1 VKSVSHVNIVKKVK
15 IDGDWK
21 LLSIPR
27 NAKGNYDWNALSDG
41 LYLIEW
47 RAGGKRR
54 RESAGVTAA
63 QALEA
68 QRRKRH
74 ELEGRELGV
83 PGFELAG
90 EAPKTAPLYIAV
102 RNYLAQIE
110 ALKKPNTHRK
120 YEAVLDRFVEFFRD
134 RESIDQIADD
144 DLTRYII
151 ALKKDHNLGANTI
164 LHNAI
169 IVAQFFKRQGRAGI
183 TRGLQLPERITPLP
197 REYRTA
203 DLAKFFKA
211 AYDSEKA
218 LFSTF
223 LLTGLRELEVVH
235 LFWTDVSFELQTV
248 RVTAKPELGF
258 YPKRWEER
266 EVPIPVQLIGL
277 LKAHARRPGCN
288 FVFSSPKGNRE
299 YHMLD
304 RCKAVA
310 ERAGLDPTKFDLKT
324 FRSTFASR
332 TLRTGFDVRT
342 VQHWMGHKSLE
353 TTMRYLVP
361 SQEVHA
367 RLDQVTVPG
376 LDDAESSP
384 KKVPAKESGTR
395 GRRRSRPGAKPPA
408 KGVLHRHSDKSLVAQ
423 SAMAK

>member
-1 VKSVSHVNIVKKVK
+1 MSRVNIVKKIK
-15 IDGDWK
+15 IDGSWK

-27 NAKGNYDWNALSDG
+27 NAKGNYDWSALPDG

-54 RESAGVTAA
+54 RESAGATAA

-74 ELEGRELGV
+74 ELEGRKLGV

-90 EAPKTAPLYIAV
+90 EAAKKPALHIAV
-102 RNYLAQIE
+102 REYLAQIE

-120 YEAVLDRFVEFFRD
+120 YEAVLERFLEFFQS
-134 RESIDQIADD
+134 RESIDQISSD
-144 DLTRYII
+144 DLTRYVI
-151 ALKKDHNLGANTI
+151 ALKKDHKLGANTV

-169 IVAQFFKRQGRAGI
+169 IVAQFFKRAGRSGI

-197 REYRTA
+197 REYREA
-203 DLAKFFKA
+203 DLSTFFKA
-211 AYDSEKA
+211 AYDAEKA

-223 LLTGLRELEVVH
+223 LLTGFREMEVVH
-235 LFWTDVSFELQTV
+235 LFWTDISFELQTA
-248 RVTAKPELGF
+248 RVTAKPDMGF

-266 EVPIPVQLIGL
+266 EVPIPVKLIDL
-277 LKAHARRPGCN
+277 LKVHTRRAGCN
-288 FVFSSPKGNRE
+288 LVFPSPAGNRE

-304 RCKAVA
+304 HCKAVA
-310 ERAGLDPTKFDLKT
+310 KRAGLDSTHFDLKT
-324 FRSTFASR
+324 FRSTYATR
-332 TLRTGFDVRT
+332 TLRAGFDVRT

-361 SQEVHA
+361 SKEVHA
-367 RLDQVTVPG
+367 RLDQMTVPG
-376 LDDAESSP
+376 LGEAGPRKS
-384 KKVPAKESGTR
+384 ATTQTR
-395 GRRRSRPGAKPPA
+395 KPGRRRARTEQEPAEADAALPPLTIA
-408 KGVLHRHSDKSLVAQ
+408 S
-423 SAMAK
+423 

>member
-1 VKSVSHVNIVKKVK
+1 VSHVNIVKKIK
-15 IDGDWK
+15 IGGDWK

-27 NAKGNYDWNALSDG
+27 NAKGNYDWNALPEG

-74 ELEGRELGV
+74 ELEGRKLGV

-90 EAPKTAPLYIAV
+90 ETPKTPALHVAV
-102 RNYLAQIE
+102 RKYLAQVE

-120 YEAVLDRFVEFFRD
+120 YEAVLDRFIEFFRNK
-134 RESIDQIADD
+134 ESIDQIGAD
-144 DLTRYII
+144 DLTSYLI

-169 IVAQFFKRQGRAGI
+169 IVAQFFKRQGRGGI

-211 AYDSEKA
+211 AYDSEKV

-248 RVTAKPELGF
+248 RVTAKPALGF

-266 EVPIPVQLIGL
+266 EVPIPVQLIDL
-277 LKAHARRPGCN
+277 LKAHTRRTGCN

-304 RCKAVA
+304 HCKAVA
-310 ERAGLDPTKFDLKT
+310 KRAGLDPAKFDLKT

-361 SQEVHA
+361 SQDVHA
-367 RLDQVTVPG
+367 RLYQVTVPG
-376 LDDAESSP
+376 LDDAESSSR
-384 KKVPAKESGTR
+384 KAPAKESGR
-395 GRRRSRPGAKPPA
+395 VGRPRSRPDAKPPA
-408 KGVLHRHSDKSLVAQ
+408 KEVRPAADRGHGVQ
-423 SAMAK
+423 SALAE

>member
-1 VKSVSHVNIVKKVK
+1 MSHVNIVKKVK

-90 EAPKTAPLYIAV
+90 EAPKTAPLHIAV

>member
-1 VKSVSHVNIVKKVK
+1 V
-15 IDGDWK
+15 
-21 LLSIPR
+21 
-27 NAKGNYDWNALSDG
+27 
-41 LYLIEW
+41 
-47 RAGGKRR
+47 
-54 RESAGVTAA
+54 GV
-63 QALEA
+63 Q
-68 QRRKRH
+68 K
-74 ELEGRELGV
+74 
-83 PGFELAG
+83 
-90 EAPKTAPLYIAV
+90 
-102 RNYLAQIE
+102 YLAQIE

-120 YEAVLDRFVEFFRD
+120 YEAVLNRFVEFFLD
-134 RESIDQIADD
+134 KESIDQIGAD

-151 ALKKDHNLGANTI
+151 ALKKEHNLGANTI

-169 IVAQFFKRQGRAGI
+169 IVAQFFKRQGRGGI

-211 AYDSEKA
+211 AYDSERV

-235 LFWTDVSFELQTV
+235 LFWTDLSFELQTV

-277 LKAHARRPGCN
+277 LKAHPRRTGCN

-304 RCKAVA
+304 HCKAVA
-310 ERAGLDPTKFDLKT
+310 ERAGLDPAKFDLKT

-376 LDDAESSP
+376 LDDAESPSNMTAP
-384 KKVPAKESGTR
+384 QGQGR
-395 GRRRSRPGAKPPA
+395 IRRRRWLPVRRRRKRLP
-408 KGVLHRHSDKSLVAQ
+408 Q
-423 SAMAK
+423 SNPRNAE

>member
-1 VKSVSHVNIVKKVK
+1 VESVSHVNIVKKVK

-27 NAKGNYDWNALSDG
+27 NSKGNYDWNTLPEG

-74 ELEGRELGV
+74 ELEGRKLGV
-83 PGFELAG
+83 SGFELAG
-90 EAPKTAPLYIAV
+90 ETPKTPALHVAV
-102 RNYLAQIE
+102 HKYLAQVE

-120 YEAVLDRFVEFFRD
+120 YEAVLERFLEFFRD
-134 RESIDQIADD
+134 KESIDQIGAD

-169 IVAQFFKRQGRAGI
+169 IVAQFFKRQGRGGI
-183 TRGLQLPERITPLP
+183 NRGLQLPERITPLP

-211 AYDSEKA
+211 AYDSDRV

-223 LLTGLRELEVVH
+223 LLTGLREREVVH
-235 LFWTDVSFELQTV
+235 LFWSDISFELQTV

-277 LKAHARRPGCN
+277 LKAHTRRPGCN

-304 RCKAVA
+304 HCKAVA
-310 ERAGLDPTKFDLKT
+310 KRAELDPAKFDLKT
-324 FRSTFASR
+324 FRSSYASR
-332 TLRTGFDVRT
+332 TLRAGFDVRT
-342 VQHWMGHKSLE
+342 VQHWMGHKSLD

-376 LDDAESSP
+376 LDDNKVSPRRTPAE
-384 KKVPAKESGTR
+384 ETRRR
-395 GRRRSRPGAKPPA
+395 GRNLSQPHAKPPA
-408 KGVLHRHSDKSLVAQ
+408 KEVRLHADKSKRLANR
-423 SAMAK
+423 SS

>member
-1 VKSVSHVNIVKKVK
+1 MSHVNIVKKIK

-21 LLSIPR
+21 LLAIPR
-27 NAKGNYDWNALSDG
+27 TAKGSYDWTALPDG

-54 RESAGVTAA
+54 RESAGVTVA

-74 ELEGRELGV
+74 ELDGRKLGV

-90 EAPKTAPLYIAV
+90 EKQKMPALHVAV

-120 YEAVLDRFVEFFRD
+120 YEAVLERFVEFFRNK
-134 RESIDQIADD
+134 ESIDQIGAE
-144 DLTRYII
+144 DLTRYVIS
-151 ALKKDHNLGANTI
+151 LKKDHNLGANTI

-169 IVAQFFKRQGRAGI
+169 IVAQFFKRQGRGGM

-203 DLAKFFKA
+203 ELAKFFKA
-211 AYDSEKA
+211 AYDSEKV

-277 LKAHARRPGCN
+277 LKAHTRRPGCN

-304 RCKAVA
+304 RSKAVA
-310 ERAGLDPTKFDLKT
+310 KRAGLDPAKFDLKT
-324 FRSTFASR
+324 FRSTYASR

-376 LDDAESSP
+376 LDDTKSSP
-384 KKVPAKESGTR
+384 RKAPAKEAGR
-395 GRRRSRPGAKPPA
+395 GGQQRSRPDAKPPA
-408 KGVLHRHSDKSLVAQ
+408 KEVRAHGDKNVAAK
-423 SAMAK
+423 SALAK

>member
-1 VKSVSHVNIVKKVK
+1 VEFVSHVNIVKKIK
-15 IDGDWK
+15 IAGDWK

-27 NAKGNYDWNALSDG
+27 NAKGNYDWNALPEG
-41 LYLIEW
+41 QYLIEW

-74 ELEGRELGV
+74 ELEGRKLGV

-90 EAPKTAPLYIAV
+90 ETPKTPALHVAV
-102 RNYLAQIE
+102 HKYLGQIE
-110 ALKKPNTHRK
+110 APKKPNTHRK

-134 RESIDQIADD
+134 KESIDQIGADD
-144 DLTRYII
+144 PTRYII

-169 IVAQFFKRQGRAGI
+169 IVAQFFKRQGRGGI
-183 TRGLQLPERITPLP
+183 TRELQLPERITPLP

-211 AYDSEKA
+211 TYDSEKA

-223 LLTGLRELEVVH
+223 LLTGLHELEVVH
-235 LFWTDVSFELQTV
+235 LFWSDVRLELQTV

-277 LKAHARRPGCN
+277 LKAHTRRPGCN
-288 FVFSSPKGNRE
+288 FVFFFSPKGNRE

-304 RCKAVA
+304 HCKAVA
-310 ERAGLDPTKFDLKT
+310 TRAGLDPAKFDLKT

-361 SQEVHA
+361 SEEVHA
-367 RLDQVTVPG
+367 RLDQVTFPA
-376 LDDAESSP
+376 LRTRSRRRESCP
-384 KKVPAKESGTR
+384 KKKLGGWTAAVAA
-395 GRRRSRPGAKPPA
+395 RREAAG
-408 KGVLHRHSDKSLVAQ
+408 KGSQKACR
-423 SAMAK
+423 

>member
-1 VKSVSHVNIVKKVK
+1 MSHVNIVKKIK
-15 IDGDWK
+15 IDGEWK

-27 NAKGNYDWNALSDG
+27 NVKGNYDWNALPDG

-74 ELEGRELGV
+74 ELEGRKLGL

-90 EAPKTAPLYIAV
+90 ETARTLALHVAV
-102 RNYLAQIE
+102 HKYLAQIE

-120 YEAVLDRFVEFFRD
+120 YEAVLNRFVEFFRD
-134 RESIDQIADD
+134 KESIDQIGAD

-151 ALKKDHNLGANTI
+151 ALKNDHNLGANTV
-164 LHNAI
+164 LHNAV
-169 IVAQFFKRQGRAGI
+169 IVAQFFKRQGRGGI

-203 DLAKFFKA
+203 DLTRFFKA
-211 AYDSEKA
+211 AYDSEKVI
-218 LFSTF
+218 FSTF

-248 RVTAKPELGF
+248 RVTAKPDLGF

-277 LKAHARRPGCN
+277 LKAHTHRPGCN

-304 RCKAVA
+304 HCKAVA
-310 ERAGLDPTKFDLKT
+310 ARAGLDPAKFDLKT

-361 SQEVHA
+361 SQEVYA

-376 LDDAESSP
+376 LDDAEPSP
-384 KKVPAKESGTR
+384 KQLPAKEAARVGQP
-395 GRRRSRPGAKPPA
+395 RSRPDAKPLA
-408 KGVLHRHSDKSLVAQ
+408 KEVKLRTGESVTCG
-423 SAMAK
+423 

>member
-1 VKSVSHVNIVKKVK
+1 MSHVNIVKKIK

-27 NAKGNYDWNALSDG
+27 NAKGNYDWNALPEG

-74 ELEGRELGV
+74 ELEGRKLGV

-90 EAPKTAPLYIAV
+90 ETPKTPALHVAV
-102 RNYLAQIE
+102 HKYLAQIE

-134 RESIDQIADD
+134 KESIDQIGPE

-169 IVAQFFKRQGRAGI
+169 IVAQFFKRQGRGGI

-211 AYDSEKA
+211 AYDSEKV

-248 RVTAKPELGF
+248 RVTAKPEIGF

-266 EVPIPVQLIGL
+266 EVPIPVKLIEL
-277 LKAHARRPGCN
+277 LKAHTRRPACN
-288 FVFSSPKGNRE
+288 LVFPSPTGNRE

-310 ERAGLDPTKFDLKT
+310 TRAGLDPVKFDLKT

-367 RLDQVTVPG
+367 RLDQVTIPG
-376 LDDAESSP
+376 LDDTESSLGKP
-384 KKVPAKESGTR
+384 PTKEAGMG
-395 GRRRSRPGAKPPA
+395 GRRRSRREASGQGSQTA
-408 KGVLHRHSDKSLVAQ
+408 R
-423 SAMAK
+423 

>member
-1 VKSVSHVNIVKKVK
+1 VESVSSVNIVKKIK

-27 NAKGNYDWNALSDG
+27 NAKGNYDWNALPEG

-47 RAGGKRR
+47 RVGGKRR
-54 RESAGVTAA
+54 RASAGVTAA

-74 ELEGRELGV
+74 ELEGRQLGIA
-83 PGFELAG
+83 GFELAG
-90 EAPKTAPLYIAV
+90 EKPKMPALHIAV
-102 RNYLAQIE
+102 RNYLAQVE

-120 YEAVLDRFVEFFRD
+120 YEAVLKRFVEFFRD
-134 RESIDQIADD
+134 RESIDQIDAE

-151 ALKKDHNLGANTI
+151 ALKKDHNLGANTL
-164 LHNAI
+164 LHNAVI
-169 IVAQFFKRQGRAGI
+169 IAQFLKRQGRSGI
-183 TRGLQLPERITPLP
+183 TRELELPERITPLP

-211 AYDSEKA
+211 AYDSEKV

-248 RVTAKPELGF
+248 RVTAKPELSF

-277 LKAHARRPGCN
+277 LKAHAPRPGCN

-310 ERAGLDPTKFDLKT
+310 KRAGLDSGKFDLKT
-324 FRSTFASR
+324 FRSTYASR

-376 LDDAESSP
+376 LDDTEAP
-384 KKVPAKESGTR
+384 PRKAPAKELGQG
-395 GRRRSRPGAKPPA
+395 GRRRSNPTRSLRQRKPNCA
-408 KGVLHRHSDKSLVAQ
+408 DESVARV
-423 SAMAK
+423 

>member
-1 VKSVSHVNIVKKVK
+1 MSRVNIVKKIK
-15 IDGDWK
+15 IDGNWK

-27 NAKGNYDWNALSDG
+27 NAKGNYDWNALPDG

-74 ELEGRELGV
+74 ELEGRKLGV

-90 EAPKTAPLYIAV
+90 ETPKIPALHVGV
-102 RNYLAQIE
+102 RNYLSQIE

-120 YEAVLDRFVEFFRD
+120 YEAVLERFLEFFRNK
-134 RESIDQIADD
+134 ESIDQIGVD

-164 LHNAI
+164 PHNAI

-211 AYDSEKA
+211 AYDSEKV
-218 LFSTF
+218 LFSMF

-235 LFWTDVSFELQTV
+235 LFWTDVSVELQSTLGSSTSTRMPA
-248 RVTAKPELGF
+248 RVLS
-258 YPKRWEER
+258 R
-266 EVPIPVQLIGL
+266 
-277 LKAHARRPGCN
+277 
-288 FVFSSPKGNRE
+288 
-299 YHMLD
+299 
-304 RCKAVA
+304 
-310 ERAGLDPTKFDLKT
+310 
-324 FRSTFASR
+324 ASR
-332 TLRTGFDVRT
+332 SSFVRSF
-342 VQHWMGHKSLE
+342 Q
-353 TTMRYLVP
+353 
-361 SQEVHA
+361 
-367 RLDQVTVPG
+367 
-376 LDDAESSP
+376 
-384 KKVPAKESGTR
+384 
-395 GRRRSRPGAKPPA
+395 RRSNSIWTALGSSTLIP
-408 KGVLHRHSDKSLVAQ
+408 SSLAAFMMF
-423 SAMAK
+423 STETERNGHP

>member
-1 VKSVSHVNIVKKVK
+1 MSHVNIVKKIK
-15 IDGDWK
+15 IDGEWK

-27 NAKGNYDWNALSDG
+27 NAKGNYDWNALPDG

-74 ELEGRELGV
+74 ELEGRKLGV

-90 EAPKTAPLYIAV
+90 ETPKTPALHVAV
-102 RNYLAQIE
+102 RKYLAQIE

-120 YEAVLDRFVEFFRD
+120 YEAVLDRFIQFFQD
-134 RESIDQIADD
+134 KESIDQIGND

-151 ALKKDHNLGANTI
+151 ALKKDHNLGANTV
-164 LHNAI
+164 LHNTI
-169 IVAQFFKRQGRAGI
+169 IVAQFFKRQGRSGI

-197 REYRTA
+197 REYRTT
-203 DLAKFFKA
+203 DLSKFSKA
-211 AYDSEKA
+211 AYDNEKA

-266 EVPIPVQLIGL
+266 EVPIPVQLIDL
-277 LKAHARRPGCN
+277 LKTHTRRPGCN
-288 FVFSSPKGNRE
+288 FVSSSPKGNRE

-304 RCKAVA
+304 HCKAVA
-310 ERAGLDPTKFDLKT
+310 KRAGLDPAKFDLKT
-324 FRSTFASR
+324 FRSTYASR

-376 LDDAESSP
+376 LDDTKSAP
-384 KKVPAKESGTR
+384 RKAPATEAGRSGR
-395 GRRRSRPGAKPPA
+395 QRSRPDAKPPA
-408 KGVLHRHSDKSLVAQ
+408 KEARLLADESVAR
-423 SAMAK
+423 A

>member
-1 VKSVSHVNIVKKVK
+1 MPC
-15 IDGDWK
+15 
-21 LLSIPR
+21 PR
-27 NAKGNYDWNALSDG
+27 VCTSSSGAPAA
-41 LYLIEW
+41 
-47 RAGGKRR
+47 RRR

-74 ELEGRELGV
+74 ELEGRKLGV

-90 EAPKTAPLYIAV
+90 ETPKTPALHVAV
-102 RNYLAQIE
+102 HKYLAQIE

-134 RESIDQIADD
+134 KESIDQIGAE

-169 IVAQFFKRQGRAGI
+169 IVAQFFKRQGRGGI

-211 AYDSEKA
+211 AYDSEKV

-235 LFWTDVSFELQTV
+235 LFWTDISFELQTV

-277 LKAHARRPGCN
+277 LKSAHPPPRLQFRVLLAERESGIPHARPLQGRGNTRRARSCQIRPEDISIDVRVTHAPDRLRCPHRSALDGAQVARNHDEIPGPVAGSARSPRPG
-288 FVFSSPKGNRE
+288 
-299 YHMLD
+299 D
-304 RCKAVA
+304 R
-310 ERAGLDPTKFDLKT
+310 P
-324 FRSTFASR
+324 
-332 TLRTGFDVRT
+332 
-342 VQHWMGHKSLE
+342 
-353 TTMRYLVP
+353 
-361 SQEVHA
+361 
-367 RLDQVTVPG
+367 
-376 LDDAESSP
+376 
-384 KKVPAKESGTR
+384 
-395 GRRRSRPGAKPPA
+395 RP
-408 KGVLHRHSDKSLVAQ
+408 
-423 SAMAK
+423 

>member
-1 VKSVSHVNIVKKVK
+1 
-15 IDGDWK
+15 
-21 LLSIPR
+21 
-27 NAKGNYDWNALSDG
+27 
-41 LYLIEW
+41 
-47 RAGGKRR
+47 
-54 RESAGVTAA
+54 
-63 QALEA
+63 
-68 QRRKRH
+68 
-74 ELEGRELGV
+74 V

-90 EAPKTAPLYIAV
+90 ETSKTPALHVALQK
-102 RNYLAQIE
+102 YLAQIE

-134 RESIDQIADD
+134 KESIDQIASD

-203 DLAKFFKA
+203 DLTKFFKA
-211 AYDSEKA
+211 TYDSEKA

-266 EVPIPVQLIGL
+266 EVPIPVQLIDL
-277 LKAHARRPGCN
+277 LKAHTRRPGCN

-304 RCKAVA
+304 HCKAVA
-310 ERAGLDPTKFDLKT
+310 ERAGLDPAKFDLKT

-332 TLRTGFDVRT
+332 TLRAGFDVRT

-376 LDDAESSP
+376 LDDAGPSP
-384 KKVPAKESGTR
+384 RKAPAKEGGKG
-395 GRRRSRPGAKPPA
+395 GRRQSPTDAKRPA
-408 KGVLHRHSDKSLVAQ
+408 KEVRLQADKSVAVQIPLGARSNTPSGAELSDVGNVSLSLASQTEPLAPKACPSGAWEELRGSSSQ
-423 SAMAK
+423 SL

>member
-1 VKSVSHVNIVKKVK
+1 MSSVNIVKKIK
-15 IDGDWK
+15 IDGNWK

-27 NAKGNYDWNALSDG
+27 DAKGNYDWKALPEG
-41 LYLIEW
+41 LYYIEW

-54 RESAGVTAA
+54 RASAGVTAS

-68 QRRKRH
+68 HRRKRH
-74 ELEGRELGV
+74 ELEGRKLGI

-90 EAPKTAPLYIAV
+90 EKPKTPALHIAV

-120 YEAVLDRFVEFFRD
+120 YEAVLKRFVEFFRD
-134 RESIDQIADD
+134 RESIDQIDAE

-151 ALKKDHNLGANTI
+151 SLKKEHNLGANTL
-164 LHNAI
+164 LHNAV

-218 LFSTF
+218 LFATF

-266 EVPIPVQLIGL
+266 EVPIPAQLIKL
-277 LKAHARRPGCN
+277 LKAHPRRPGCN

-304 RCKAVA
+304 RSKAVA
-310 ERAGLDPTKFDLKT
+310 KRAGLDPAKFDLKT
-324 FRSTFASR
+324 FRSTYASR

-367 RLDQVTVPG
+367 RLDQVTIPG
-376 LDDAESSP
+376 IDDGEATP
-384 KKVPAKESGTR
+384 RKTPAKESGR
-395 GRRRSRPGAKPPA
+395 GGRRQSRPDAKPPA
-408 KGVLHRHSDKSLVAQ
+408 KEVRAYADKNVATR
-423 SAMAK
+423 SALAK

>member
-1 VKSVSHVNIVKKVK
+1 VSHVNIVKKVK
-15 IDGDWK
+15 MDGDWK

-27 NAKGNYDWNALSDG
+27 NAKGNFDWNALPEG

-47 RAGGKRR
+47 RASGKRR

-74 ELEGRELGV
+74 ELEGRKLGV
-83 PGFELAG
+83 AGFELAG
-90 EAPKTAPLYIAV
+90 ETPKTPALHVAV
-102 RNYLAQIE
+102 HKYLAQIE

-120 YEAVLDRFVEFFRD
+120 YAAVLGRFVEFFRD
-134 RESIDQIADD
+134 KESIDQIGAD

-169 IVAQFFKRQGRAGI
+169 IVAQFFKRQGRGGI
-183 TRGLQLPERITPLP
+183 TRELQLPERITPLP

-203 DLAKFFKA
+203 DLARFFKA
-211 AYDSEKA
+211 ADDSEKV

-235 LFWTDVSFELQTV
+235 LFWTDLSFELQTV

-277 LKAHARRPGCN
+277 LKMHPRRAGCN
-288 FVFSSPKGNRE
+288 FVFSSPRGNRE

-304 RCKAVA
+304 HCKDVA
-310 ERAGLDPTKFDLKT
+310 TRAGLDPAKFDLKT

-376 LDDAESSP
+376 LEETEPSVR
-384 KKVPAKESGTR
+384 KTVTKEP
-395 GRRRSRPGAKPPA
+395 GRASRPQSQSGARVR
-408 KGVLHRHSDKSLVAQ
+408 VLVPT
-423 SAMAK
+423 